1 MPNIPVIII
10 GAVDSKRLDY
20 FQNQIDLSTYFEPYY
35 QEAIMLL
42 PKDVSSF
49 IDEETSNHH
58 ELLYGRQLLSA
69 EIGCAATHRLAQI
82 QASKTEIG
90 ALILEDDARFNDL
103 DTLNKLVETFL
114 NAKKGQNA
122 IMSLFDGRDWSKFNT
137 QFRESNP
144 ILRNIGPTSF
154 TVAYAITPSAGR
166 TLAEA
171 NSSHKYLADWPSSN
185 CSFYTSSLTLI
196 SHGDSSTLS
205 LIDPSGIR
213 TTRPSILRRLQVLST
228 LYYFFNRHRFD
239 SFHTFLR
246 EMWIPRV
253 QYYISELWFY
263 LLKIGNLEK

>member
-20 FQNQIDLSTYFEPYY
+20 FQNQTDLSTYFEPYY

-82 QASKTEIG
+82 HASKTEIG

-103 DTLNKLVETFL
+103 DTLKKLVETFL

-122 IMSLFDGRDWSKFNT
+122 ILSLFDGRDWSKLNT

-154 TVAYAITPSAGR
+154 AVAYAITPSAGR

-196 SHGDSSTLS
+196 SHGDASTIS
-205 LIDPSGIR
+205 LIDPLGKRSIR
-213 TTRPSILRRLQVLST
+213 PPLLVRLQVISSI
-228 LYYFFNRHRFD
+228 YFFLNIKRFG
-239 SFHTFLR
+239 SLRTFLK
-246 EMWIPRV
+246 EMWLPRV
-253 QYYISELWFY
+253 QYYISTAIFRFLM
-263 LLKIGNLEK
+263 IRNSEK

>member
-10 GAVDSKRLDY
+10 GAAGSKRLKY
-20 FQNQIDLSTYFEPYY
+20 FQNQADLSSRFNPYY
-35 QEAIMLL
+35 LDAIMLL
-42 PKDVSSF
+42 SADVGSF
-49 IDEETSNHH
+49 VDEETSIHH
-58 ELLYGRQLLSA
+58 EVLYGRKLLSS
-69 EIGCAATHRLAQI
+69 EIGCAASHRLAQI
-82 QASKTEIG
+82 HASKTEMG

-103 DTLNKLVETFL
+103 DKLTKLVETFL
-114 NAKKGQNA
+114 REKKGQTA
-122 IMSLFDGRDWSKFNT
+122 ILSLFDGRDWSRT
-137 QFRESNP
+137 SVRFRQRNLF
-144 ILRNIGPTSF
+144 LRNIGPTPF
-154 TVAYAITPSAGR
+154 AVAYALTPEAGR
-166 TLAEA
+166 SLAEA
-171 NSSHKYLADWPSSN
+171 NESHKYLADWPASD
-185 CSFYTSSLTLI
+185 CAFYTSSLTLI